1 MTKAE
6 VALALTPFGQVD
18 AGLSRWQEG
27 AGLGLPIAKALVQ
40 LHGGTLEI
48 NSATSMGT
56 EVLITLP
63 SRHHVKGTN
72 DGVERRPPVAAPQ
85 IPLRM
90 TMSTTAALEPSAQD
104 RDRSIG
110 RIVSVTGA
118 KAIVLLDACGDEG
131 QRLQVSADKPEM
143 GTLFAIDTPHT
154 VVLSIVSALN
164 VPVPAHG
171 EGEGELWIAELGLVG
186 ELVKRGNGTVG
197 FNRGV
202 SIYPTLGDRVRVAS
216 RVELEQAFYDDK
228 RHSVRVGC
236 IRQDPSIAVAGR
248 RRASCGAPRSTPGT
262 PWTHPSPI
270 ACRTCCR

>member
-1 MTKAE
+1 
-6 VALALTPFGQVD
+6 
-18 AGLSRWQEG
+18 
-27 AGLGLPIAKALVQ
+27 
-40 LHGGTLEI
+40 
-48 NSATSMGT
+48 
-56 EVLITLP
+56 
-63 SRHHVKGTN
+63 
-72 DGVERRPPVAAPQ
+72 
-85 IPLRM
+85 M

-164 VPVPAHG
+164 VPVPAHR

-186 ELVKRGNGTVG
+186 ELVKRGNGAVG

-228 RHSVRVGC
+228 RHSVG
-236 IRQDPSIAVAGR
+236 SA
-248 RRASCGAPRSTPGT
+248 ASARIP
-262 PWTHPSPI
+262 PSPP
-270 ACRTCCR
+270 

>member
-154 VVLSIVSALN
+154 VVLSIVS
-164 VPVPAHG
+164 P
-171 EGEGELWIAELGLVG
+171 
-186 ELVKRGNGTVG
+186 
-197 FNRGV
+197 
-202 SIYPTLGDRVRVAS
+202 
-216 RVELEQAFYDDK
+216 
-228 RHSVRVGC
+228 
-236 IRQDPSIAVAGR
+236 
-248 RRASCGAPRSTPGT
+248 
-262 PWTHPSPI
+262 
-270 ACRTCCR
+270 

>member
-1 MTKAE
+1 LIERKLAHPLPSVRGDAGKLHQVFSNLISNAIKFTPAGGSVAVTASALADGGVSIRICDTGVGMTKAA

-143 GTLFAIDTPHT
+143 GPLFAIDTPHT
-154 VVLSIVSALN
+154 VVLSIVS
-164 VPVPAHG
+164 P
-171 EGEGELWIAELGLVG
+171 
-186 ELVKRGNGTVG
+186 
-197 FNRGV
+197 
-202 SIYPTLGDRVRVAS
+202 
-216 RVELEQAFYDDK
+216 
-228 RHSVRVGC
+228 
-236 IRQDPSIAVAGR
+236 
-248 RRASCGAPRSTPGT
+248 
-262 PWTHPSPI
+262 
-270 ACRTCCR
+270 